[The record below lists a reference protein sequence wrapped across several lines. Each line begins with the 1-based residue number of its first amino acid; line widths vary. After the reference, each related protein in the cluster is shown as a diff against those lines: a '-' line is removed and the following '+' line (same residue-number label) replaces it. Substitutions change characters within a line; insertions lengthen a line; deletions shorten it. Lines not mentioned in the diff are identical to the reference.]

1 MCGITCRPRLRQRLS
16 RGKNESIFVAV
27 ICLVL
32 MVTSVR
38 GGSLDSSAAPTNSAS
53 AMWTLNDIYD
63 VLNTRTTNVT
73 KRTGGFTEPA
83 GEPTNGTM
91 HTLDE
96 IMTLVTNRAP
106 LPKTGQTNTY
116 AVDDDGANR
125 IGVAWPNPRFT
136 VGTGT
141 VVNTTNCV
149 TDNLTGLMWARNA
162 NLAKNAAFNP
172 DWSSVAGT
180 CTWAQAF
187 DVITNSAGPV
197 NGANYGGY
205 SDWRMPNLRE
215 MHSIVTLQYCA
226 PSLSDETGTNKWTEN
241 HPFTGVKSENYWAN
255 TTSASDVTKAW
266 IVYLKSG
273 SMYVMS
279 KTALTQYVWPVRGGR

>member
-1 MCGITCRPRLRQRLS
+1 MSRMTRRPRLR
-16 RGKNESIFVAV
+16 RGERGSIFAAA
-27 ICLVL
+27 ICLAL
-32 MVTSVR
+32 MVTSAR
-38 GGSLDSSAAPTNSAS
+38 GGNLYAPAAPTNSAS

-241 HPFTGVKSENYWAN
+241 HPFTGVKLSGYW
-255 TTSASDVTKAW
+255 TSTVYVSDV
-266 IVYLKSG
+266 SG
-273 SMYVMS
+273 NIAFYVDMNRGEVLNAH
-279 KTALTQYVWPVRGGR
+279 KTDRYYYVWPVRGGQ